1 MMKRRDFITLLGGAA
16 VSWSSA
22 ARAQQSAIPVI
33 GSLNA
38 MSAAQWADRMDGFRR
53 GLAEAGFI
61 EGRNVVIESR
71 WADGHLDRMPA
82 MAADLIERKVAVI
95 FVGGSTTSTRTVI
108 TATRTIP
115 IVFTAGTDPVAS
127 GLVASLS
134 QPGGNAT
141 GVTVLS
147 TELGQKRVQYLRE
160 VMPTATKI
168 ALLVNPTNPAASQV
182 DIETVQAASNRL
194 GLELIILN
202 GASDSEIEQAFSAA
216 VRQQAAALLEGS
228 DALFGNRREMIA
240 ALSLRHAMPTFSWDR
255 ESVASGL
262 LMSYGPNQADMYRQA
277 GIYVGRILK
286 GEKPADLPVLQ
297 PTKFELAINLKTAK
311 ALGIEVPATLI
322 AIADELIE

>member
-1 MMKRRDFITLLGGAA
+1 
-16 VSWSSA
+16 
-22 ARAQQSAIPVI
+22 
-33 GSLNA
+33 
-38 MSAAQWADRMDGFRR
+38 
-53 GLAEAGFI
+53 
-61 EGRNVVIESR
+61 
-71 WADGHLDRMPA
+71 
-82 MAADLIERKVAVI
+82 
-95 FVGGSTTSTRTVI
+95 
-108 TATRTIP
+108 
-115 IVFTAGTDPVAS
+115 
-127 GLVASLS
+127 
-134 QPGGNAT
+134 
-141 GVTVLS
+141 
-147 TELGQKRVQYLRE
+147 
-160 VMPTATKI
+160 MPTATKI

-182 DIETVQAASNRL
+182 DIETAQAASNRL

>member
-1 MMKRRDFITLLGGAA
+1 
-16 VSWSSA
+16 
-22 ARAQQSAIPVI
+22 
-33 GSLNA
+33 
-38 MSAAQWADRMDGFRR
+38 
-53 GLAEAGFI
+53 
-61 EGRNVVIESR
+61 
-71 WADGHLDRMPA
+71 

-168 ALLVNPTNPAASQV
+168 AVLVNPTNPAASQV
-182 DIETVQAASNRL
+182 DIETAQAASNRL

-228 DALFGNRREMIA
+228 DALFANRREMIA

-311 ALGIEVPATLI
+311 ALGIEVTATLI

>member
-1 MMKRRDFITLLGGAA
+1 LRRRDFITLLGGAA

-53 GLAEAGFI
+53 GLAEVGFI

-82 MAADLIERKVAVI
+82 MAADLIEGKVAVI
-95 FVGGSTTSTRTVI
+95 FVGGSTVGVRTVI

-115 IVFTAGTDPVAS
+115 IVFTASTDPVARR
-127 GLVASLS
+127 LVASLS

-147 TELGQKRVQYLRE
+147 TELGQKRLQYLRE
-160 VMPTATKI
+160 VTPTATKI
-168 ALLVNPTNPAASQV
+168 ALLVNPNNPAASQE
-182 DIETVQAASNRL
+182 DTETAQAASNRL

-202 GASDSEIEQAFSAA
+202 GGSDSEIEQAFPAA
-216 VRQQAAALLEGS
+216 VRQQAAALI
-228 DALFGNRREMIA
+228 RC
-240 ALSLRHAMPTFSWDR
+240 SLRQSARNDCRTELAPRDAHILVGPR
-255 ESVASGL
+255 VRSVWTVDELWPQSNGYV
-262 LMSYGPNQADMYRQA
+262 SA
-277 GIYVGRILK
+277 GRHLCWPHPQ

-297 PTKFELAINLKTAK
+297 PTKFELVINLKTAK
-311 ALGIEVPATLI
+311 ALGLTVPPSLL
-322 AIADELIE
+322 AIADEVIE